1 MTTIAQTID
10 WFLEGFIGQ
19 IPVWNKAGQ
28 QVGYR
33 TSYASMKVY
42 FLEGFNNMPAGQQL
56 VTKNFAGQDIPLVI
70 QSVTQTKTPQG
81 ATQTTAAVQPVPVP
95 PLATGTATQPTGTAV
110 QPSVTTATNDLLT
123 MMSQTVNIGGVQI
136 PIWVFAAGAGGLVLY
151 LMFKDK

>member
-28 QVGYR
+28 QVAYR
-33 TSYASMKVY
+33 TSYTSMKLY

-56 VTKNFAGQDIPLVI
+56 VTKNFAGQDIPLVL

-81 ATQTTAAVQPVPVP
+81 NTQS
-95 PLATGTATQPTGTAV
+95 TGTVTTPAAPANQEAGTAV
-110 QPSVTTATNDLLT
+110 QPAGTATTTDLLT
-123 MMSQTVNIGGVQI
+123 AMSQTIDIAGVKI

-151 LMFKDK
+151 LMFKDR